1 MGGIDI
7 YKNFGFGGRDEYFNK
22 IKTIR
27 KKIDDFNRVNSA
39 VPEEE
44 VIPEA
49 IPEEE
54 AVFEPERGVDT
65 WGIVMVMCVAAALI
79 ILIKD

>member
-7 YKNFGFGGRDEYFNK
+7 YKNFGFGSRDEYFNK

-27 KKIDDFNRVNSA
+27 KKVDDFNRANSA
-39 VPEEE
+39 VPEEKT
-44 VIPEA
+44 

-54 AVFEPERGVDT
+54 AVFKIEPEPERGVDI